1 MDNFD
6 LKKYLAEGRLLQEV
20 DESISGSVAKNLYAT
35 LKKMK
40 PNNPLD
46 SKGAPL
52 KREDGS
58 TIEYGQKAKLTYQN
72 SQMGLSKYGGSVKT
86 QYLGKGGADHPE
98 VSISY
103 YSRDISAYGFVD
115 KKEAED
121 VLKMMLE
128 KYPKV
133 LNGKVIE
140 HDMSKTHP
148 WAKHYA
154 PKYTLRMELKTDKE
168 IARAQSARPSVGEN
182 IDNQTKS
189 SIKEEE
195 YDVKEYYTLQSQDIK
210 NDYANSEEDYTD
222 RMVMEKIFDIIKY
235 HELDPSEVLEVIGQ
249 EYGIDFEFTSGDSR
263 RS

>member
-6 LKKYLAEGRLLQEV
+6 LKKYLTEGTLLKEV
-20 DESISGSVAKNLYAT
+20 DESILGSIAKNLYAT

-40 PNNPLD
+40 ANNPLD

-103 YSRDISAYGFVD
+103 YSKDINAYGFVD

-121 VLKMMLE
+121 VLKEMLK

-133 LNGKVIE
+133 LNGKVVE
-140 HDMSKTHP
+140 HDMSKTHA

-154 PKYTLRMELKTDKE
+154 PKYTLHMELKTDQE
-168 IARAQSARPSVGEN
+168 IARAQSARPPVGEN
-182 IDNQTKS
+182 TDNQTKS

-195 YDVKEYYTLQSQDIK
+195 YDIKEDSK
-210 NDYANSEEDYTD
+210 NDYANNTKNYRD
-222 RMVMEKIFDIIKY
+222 RMGMEKIFDMMSY
-235 HELDPSEVLEVIGQ
+235 YELDPSEVLEVIGQ
-249 EYGIDFEFTSGDSR
+249 EYGIDFEFGSSDSR
-263 RS
+263 GSQHTPS

>member
-1 MDNFD
+1 MNNFD
-6 LKKYLAEGRLLQEV
+6 LRKYLAEGKLLKEV
-20 DESISGSVAKNLYAT
+20 DESILGSIAKDLYTT

-46 SKGAPL
+46 FKGAPL

-58 TIEYGQKAKLTYQN
+58 TIENGQKAKLAYQN
-72 SQMGLSKYGGSVKT
+72 SQMGSSKYGGSVKT
-86 QYLGKGGADHPE
+86 QYLGKGGVDHPE

-103 YSRDISAYGFVD
+103 YGQHISAHGFVD

-133 LNGKVIE
+133 LNGKVVE
-140 HDMSKTHP
+140 HDMSKTHA

-154 PKYTLRMELKTDKE
+154 PKYTLQMELKTDKE

-195 YDVKEYYTLQSQDIK
+195 YDVKEDYK

-249 EYGIDFEFTSGDSR
+249 EYGIDFEFGSGDSR
-263 RS
+263 GSQHTTS